1 MITYDHE
8 IVTLYTPSEIAAI
21 QKRTLRVLV
30 LSQIAG
36 SAALAAAVTVGAFVI
51 QDILGQTTA
60 WGGIASATVTMGT
73 AFMSQM
79 LARLINVR
87 GRRNGLQTG
96 YLLAIFGGFIAGYG
110 AETKTLWIF
119 LLGLF
124 VFGNGQASNLLS
136 RYVAADLATSDERG
150 RAMSRILF
158 ASTFGAVFG
167 PLLIKP
173 AELAGVQWFGW
184 GQYTGPWIFAGAFF
198 LTSLI
203 NTTLRLRPDP
213 LEVAGR
219 LNRQAEA
226 GAPTRLFS
234 DAVRAIRNSGDAQIA
249 VIAMVI
255 SQMAMVAVMTMTP
268 VHLRLHDHETVSAYI
283 ISLHIAGMYAFS
295 PLVGRFADKRG
306 RLTTIQVGALV
317 LMGATVLS
325 SFAGDSPVL
334 LFPALWMLGVG
345 WSFGLIGGSSLLV
358 DSIDH
363 QIRVRVQGAA
373 DLMMSFCGGLAG
385 FSSGFIRKAVGY
397 HVLSNVGTVL
407 AGILLVAVMWKKFGI
422 SREAVAA

>member
-1 MITYDHE
+1 M
-8 IVTLYTPSEIAAI
+8 VYTPNEIAVI

-30 LSQIAG
+30 LSQMTG

-51 QDILGQTTA
+51 QDILGQATA

-73 AFMSQM
+73 AFMSQI
-79 LARLINVR
+79 LARLMNIR

-96 YLLAIFGGFIAGYG
+96 YLLAILGGFVAGYG

-119 LLGLF
+119 MIGLF
-124 VFGNGQASNLLS
+124 IFGNGQASNLLS
-136 RYVAADLATSDERG
+136 RYAATDLATIDERG

-173 AELAGVQWFGW
+173 AEQAGMDWFGW
-184 GQYTGPWIFAGAFF
+184 GQYTGPWVFSGVFF

-203 NTTLRLRPDP
+203 NTTLRLKPDP

-219 LNRQAEA
+219 LNRQSEV
-226 GAPTRLFS
+226 GAPSRLFS
-234 DAVRAIRNSGDAQIA
+234 DAIRAIRGSSNAKIA
-249 VIAMVI
+249 VLSMVI

-268 VHLRLHDHETVSAYI
+268 VHLKLHGHETVSAYI
-283 ISLHIAGMYAFS
+283 ISLHVAGMYAFS
-295 PLVGRFADKRG
+295 PLVGRFADRRG
-306 RLTTIQVGALV
+306 RLSTIQFGAVV
-317 LMGATVLS
+317 LMCATLLS
-325 SFAGDSPVL
+325 SLAGGSPL
-334 LFPALWMLGVG
+334 LLYPALWMLGVG

-358 DSIDH
+358 DSIDQ

-373 DLMMSFCGGLAG
+373 DLTMSFCGGLAG

-397 HVLSNVGTVL
+397 HVLSSFGMLL
-407 AGILLVAVMWKKFGI
+407 AGVLLVTVMLRK
-422 SREAVAA
+422 SVAERETVGVL

>member
-1 MITYDHE
+1 M
-8 IVTLYTPSEIAAI
+8 
-21 QKRTLRVLV
+21 RVLV

-79 LARLINVR
+79 LARLMNVR
-87 GRRNGLQTG
+87 GRRNGLQAG
-96 YLLAIFGGFIAGYG
+96 YLLAIFGGFISGYG

-136 RYVAADLATSDERG
+136 RYAAADLATTDQRG

-173 AELAGVQWFGW
+173 AEQAGMSWFGW
-184 GQYTGPWIFAGAFF
+184 GQYTGPWIFAGVFF
-198 LTSLI
+198 FTSLI

-226 GAPTRLFS
+226 GAPSRLFS
-234 DAVRAIRNSGDAQIA
+234 DAVNAIRNSGDAQIA

-325 SFAGDSPVL
+325 SIAGDSPVL

-358 DSIDH
+358 DSIDQ

-373 DLMMSFCGGLAG
+373 DLTMSFCGGLAG
-385 FSSGFIRKAVGY
+385 FSSGFVRKAVGY
-397 HVLSNVGTVL
+397 HVLSNVGTVF
-407 AGILLVAVMWKKFGI
+407 AGMLLVVVMWKKSGM
-422 SREAVAA
+422 SKEAVVA

>member
-1 MITYDHE
+1 M
-8 IVTLYTPSEIAAI
+8 V
-21 QKRTLRVLV
+21 V
-30 LSQIAG
+30 SQIAG
-36 SAALAAAVTVGAFVI
+36 SAALAAAVTVGAFVV

-60 WGGIASATVTMGT
+60 WGGIASATVTMGA

-79 LARLINVR
+79 LARLMNVR
-87 GRRNGLQTG
+87 GRRNGLQVG
-96 YLLAIFGGFIAGYG
+96 YLLAIVGGFVAGYG
-110 AETKTLWIF
+110 AETKNLWVF

-124 VFGNGQASNLLS
+124 IFGNGQASNLLS
-136 RYVAADLATSDERG
+136 RYAAADLATTDQRG

-173 AELAGVQWFGW
+173 AEEAGMNWFGW

-198 LTSLI
+198 LTSFI
-203 NTTLRLRPDP
+203 NTTIRLKPDP

-219 LNRQAEA
+219 LNRQAEV

-234 DAVRAIRNSGDAQIA
+234 DAVTAIRDSGNAQIA

-268 VHLRLHDHETVSAYI
+268 VHLRLHGHETVSAYI

-295 PLVGRFADKRG
+295 PLVGRFADRRG
-306 RLTTIQVGALV
+306 RLTTIQVGALI

-325 SFAGDSPVL
+325 SLAGDSPIL

-358 DSIDH
+358 DSIDQ

-397 HVLSNVGTVL
+397 HVLSNIGTLL
-407 AGILLVAVMWKKFGI
+407 AGVLLVIVMLRKSTKSAESI
-422 SREAVAA
+422 STT

>member
-1 MITYDHE
+1 M
-8 IVTLYTPSEIAAI
+8 
-21 QKRTLRVLV
+21 
-30 LSQIAG
+30 SQIAG

-60 WGGIASATVTMGT
+60 WGGVASATVTMGT

-79 LARLINVR
+79 LARLMNVR
-87 GRRNGLQTG
+87 GRRNGLQVG

-119 LLGLF
+119 LFGLF

-136 RYVAADLATSDERG
+136 RYAAADLATTNERG

-167 PLLIKP
+167 PLLIRP
-173 AELAGVQWFGW
+173 AEQAGVHWFGW
-184 GQYTGPWIFAGAFF
+184 GQYTGPWIFAGVFF

-219 LNRQAEA
+219 LNRQAEV
-226 GAPTRLFS
+226 GATSRLFS
-234 DAVRAIRNSGDAQIA
+234 DAIRAIRMSGDAQIA

-268 VHLRLHDHETVSAYI
+268 VHLRLHDHETMSAYI

-295 PLVGRFADKRG
+295 PLVGRFADRQG
-306 RLTTIQVGALV
+306 RMTTIQVGALV

-325 SFAGDSPVL
+325 SLAGDSPVL

-345 WSFGLIGGSSLLV
+345 WSFGLIGGSSLLI
-358 DSIDH
+358 DSIDEK
-363 QIRVRVQGAA
+363 IRVRVQGAA
-373 DLMMSFCGGLAG
+373 DLTMSFCGGIAG

-397 HVLSNVGTVL
+397 HVLSNIGTVL
-407 AGILLVAVMWKKFGI
+407 AGMLLVVVMMRKSSMSNETVGQ
-422 SREAVAA
+422 S

>member
-1 MITYDHE
+1 
-8 IVTLYTPSEIAAI
+8 
-21 QKRTLRVLV
+21 
-30 LSQIAG
+30 
-36 SAALAAAVTVGAFVI
+36 
-51 QDILGQTTA
+51 
-60 WGGIASATVTMGT
+60 
-73 AFMSQM
+73 
-79 LARLINVR
+79 
-87 GRRNGLQTG
+87 
-96 YLLAIFGGFIAGYG
+96 
-110 AETKTLWIF
+110 
-119 LLGLF
+119 
-124 VFGNGQASNLLS
+124 
-136 RYVAADLATSDERG
+136 
-150 RAMSRILF
+150 
-158 ASTFGAVFG
+158 VFG

-173 AELAGVQWFGW
+173 AEQAGVHWFGW

-219 LNRQAEA
+219 LNRQAEV

-234 DAVRAIRNSGDAQIA
+234 DAVTAIRNSGNAQIA

-295 PLVGRFADKRG
+295 PLVGRFADRRG
-306 RLTTIQVGALV
+306 RLTTIQVGALI

-325 SFAGDSPVL
+325 SLAGDSPVL

-358 DSIDH
+358 DSIDQ

-397 HVLSNVGTVL
+397 HVLSNIGTLL
-407 AGILLVAVMWKKFGI
+407 AGVLLVIVMMKKA
-422 SREAVAA
+422 SRSTDTIGVS

>member
-1 MITYDHE
+1 M
-8 IVTLYTPSEIAAI
+8 
-21 QKRTLRVLV
+21 V

-79 LARLINVR
+79 LARLMNVR
-87 GRRNGLQTG
+87 GRRNGLQAG

-119 LLGLF
+119 LFGLF

-136 RYVAADLATSDERG
+136 RYAAADLATTDQRG

-173 AELAGVQWFGW
+173 AEQAGMSWFGW
-184 GQYTGPWIFAGAFF
+184 GQYTGPWIFAGVFF

-234 DAVRAIRNSGDAQIA
+234 DAVKAIRMSGDAQTA

-325 SFAGDSPVL
+325 SLAGDSPVL

-358 DSIDH
+358 DSIDQ

-407 AGILLVAVMWKKFGI
+407 AGILLVVVMWKKSGM
-422 SREAVAA
+422 SKEAVVA

>member
-1 MITYDHE
+1 M
-8 IVTLYTPSEIAAI
+8 
-21 QKRTLRVLV
+21 
-30 LSQIAG
+30 SQIAG

-79 LARLINVR
+79 LARLMNVR
-87 GRRNGLQTG
+87 GRRNGLQAG

-119 LLGLF
+119 LFGLF

-136 RYVAADLATSDERG
+136 RYAAADLATTDQRG

-173 AELAGVQWFGW
+173 AEQAGVHWFGW
-184 GQYTGPWIFAGAFF
+184 GQYTGPWIFAGVFF

-234 DAVRAIRNSGDAQIA
+234 DAVKAIRMSGDAQIA

-255 SQMAMVAVMTMTP
+255 SQMAMVSVMTMTP

-325 SFAGDSPVL
+325 SLAGDSPVL

-358 DSIDH
+358 DSIDQ

-407 AGILLVAVMWKKFGI
+407 AGILLVVVMWKKSGM
-422 SREAVAA
+422 SKETVVV